1 MGRNTK
7 CGGHLLYPEELSHTA
22 SPVGVNPTSQR
33 GELSGIDSVGV
44 CVEVVEEVDS
54 LAVRVATDDDMLHV
68 VEDAGQ
74 LEHGRLCGHTVGRD
88 QGAGEGKYFPIMMR
102 REDRLTANII

>member
-1 MGRNTK
+1 M
-7 CGGHLLYPEELSHTA
+7 
-22 SPVGVNPTSQR
+22 NPASQR

-44 CVEVVEEVDS
+44 GVEVVEEVDS

-88 QGAGEGKYFPIMMR
+88 QGAEMMNYSFF
-102 REDRLTANII
+102 LHFALKCFCG